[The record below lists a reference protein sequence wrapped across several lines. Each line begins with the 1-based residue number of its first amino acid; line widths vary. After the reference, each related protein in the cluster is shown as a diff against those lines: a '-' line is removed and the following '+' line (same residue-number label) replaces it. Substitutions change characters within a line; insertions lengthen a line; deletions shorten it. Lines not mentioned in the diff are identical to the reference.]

1 MKMNAGLI
9 VLSGGKSSRMG
20 RNKALLPIEGKAMI
34 QRIFDSL
41 GEEFSDRI
49 LVTNRPEEYAPLLPD
64 DVKIVSDVYPGSGPL
79 SGIHAGLLASA
90 AEYNVVAACDM
101 PFVSRHVAELLVK
114 KSQGFDAVVPR
125 FNRMRQPLFA
135 VYHKSVAGEIEGIL
149 EGNDF
154 RVNNLWKK
162 LNTLWLEEDDLSTI
176 PEIERAFL
184 NINNP
189 EEYEALG
196 ARVKNTEG

>member
-1 MKMNAGLI
+1 MNVGLI

-20 RNKALLPIEGKAMI
+20 RNKALLPIDGKLMI

-49 LVTNRPEEYAPLLPD
+49 LVTNRPEEYAPLLPEG
-64 DVKIVSDVYPGSGPL
+64 VKIVSDVYPGAGPL

-101 PFVSRHVAELLVK
+101 PFVSRQVAEILVQ
-114 KSQGFDAVVPR
+114 KSQGYEAVVPR
-125 FNRMRQPLFA
+125 FNGMRQPLFA
-135 VYHKSVAGEIEGIL
+135 VYHKSAAGEIEGIL

>member
-1 MKMNAGLI
+1 MNAGLI

-49 LVTNRPEEYAPLLPD
+49 LVTNRPEEYAPVLPEG
-64 DVKIVSDVYPGSGPL
+64 VKIVSDVYPGSGPL

-101 PFVSRHVAELLVK
+101 PFVSRKVAQLLVQN
-114 KSQGFDAVVPR
+114 SNGYEAVVPR
-125 FNRMRQPLFA
+125 FNGMRQPLFA
-135 VYHKSVAGEIEGIL
+135 VYHKSAVREIEGIL

-154 RVNNLWKK
+154 RVNNLWEK
-162 LNTLWLEEDDLSTI
+162 LNTLWLEEDALSTI
-176 PEIERAFL
+176 PEIEQAFI
-184 NINNP
+184 NINYP
-189 EEYEALG
+189 EEYDALDG
-196 ARVKNTEG
+196 SSKSSEG

>member
-1 MKMNAGLI
+1 MNAGLI

>member
-1 MKMNAGLI
+1 MNAGLI

-20 RNKALLPIEGKAMI
+20 RNKALLPIDGKLMI

>member
-1 MKMNAGLI
+1 MNAGLI

-101 PFVSRHVAELLVK
+101 PYVSKHVAELLVK